1 MKFSL
6 RISSKCEF
14 ESCHIYYKNPYEKA
28 ILYNAKMTER
38 IAPANSFMFKVTNYS
53 TSVMF

>member
-6 RISSKCEF
+6 RISKCEF
-14 ESCHIYYKNPYEKA
+14 ESCHTYYKNPYEKA